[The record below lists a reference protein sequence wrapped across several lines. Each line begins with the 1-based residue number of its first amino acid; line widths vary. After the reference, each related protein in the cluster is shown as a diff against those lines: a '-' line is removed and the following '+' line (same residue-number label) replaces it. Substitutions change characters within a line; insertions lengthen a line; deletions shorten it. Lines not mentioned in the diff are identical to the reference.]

1 MYSYMKLKINWDHK
15 RVKHAIERMW
25 LRGISVK
32 EIINAIQK
40 GQKKKQKETNLIESF
55 YSYYSIVYDEHFFK
69 EVDIHKV
76 YPITIKI
83 W

>member
-1 MYSYMKLKINWDHK
+1 MYSVKLKINWEHK

-32 EIINAIQK
+32 EIENTIRK
-40 GQKKKQKETNLIESF
+40 GKKIKQKETNLIESF
-55 YSYYSIVYDEHFFK
+55 YSYYSIVYDEYFYEK
-69 EVDIHKV
+69 EEIHKI
-76 YPITIKI
+76 YPITVKI

>member
-1 MYSYMKLKINWDHK
+1 MEIRVNWDHK

-32 EIINAIQK
+32 DIIEAIQK
-40 GQKKKQKETNLIESF
+40 GQKKKQKDNNLIEAF
-55 YSYYSIVYDEHFFK
+55 YSYYSVVYAEYFFK
-69 EVDIHKV
+69 REDIHKI
-76 YPITIKI
+76 YPVTVKI